1 MLFFWYSAPW
11 ARLEPI
17 WALAALGAAIP
28 FGPVLG
34 LFRARRVAAKCGPAG
49 VYRTRPTT
57 VGRMLLGVFLIVGL
71 IVGFTLGP
79 LYLQFTAGVDIG
91 SSWIAV
97 LIPLNSALLGLFL
110 LAPVGTILF
119 ERRRGFHLW
128 VLGTPSIWISD
139 QFEFRR
145 LAVGDRPSVS

>member
-1 MLFFWYSAPW
+1 MLFFLYNAQW

-34 LFRARRVAAKCGPAG
+34 LFRARRVAAKCGVAG
-49 VYRTRPTT
+49 VYRTEPTT
-57 VGRMLLGVFLIVGL
+57 VGRMLLALFLIVGL
-71 IVGFTLGP
+71 IIGFTLGP
-79 LYLQFTAGVDIG
+79 MYLHFTTGVDIV
-91 SSWIAV
+91 SIWMAV
-97 LIPLNSALLGLFL
+97 SIPLTFALVGLL
-110 LAPVGTILF
+110 LFAPVGTILF

>member
-1 MLFFWYSAPW
+1 MLFFLYNAQW

-17 WALAALGAAIP
+17 WALAALGAATP

-34 LFRARRVAAKCGPAG
+34 LFRARRVAVKCGVAG
-49 VYRTRPTT
+49 VYRTEPTT
-57 VGRMLLGVFLIVGL
+57 VGRMLLALFLIVGL
-71 IVGFTLGP
+71 IIGFTLGP
-79 LYLQFTAGVDIG
+79 MYLHFTTGVDIV
-91 SSWIAV
+91 SIWMAV
-97 LIPLNSALLGLFL
+97 LIPLTFALVGLL
-110 LAPVGTILF
+110 LFAPVGTILF

-145 LAVGDRPSVS
+145 LAVGDHPSVS